1 MAFPLQLNLR
11 LVSYLARK
19 KLSGQ
24 RRFPLVLMLEPTH
37 RCNLRCAGCG
47 RIREYESTLDQELSV
62 EECLASMEEAGA
74 PVVAVTGGE
83 PLLHPG
89 IDEIVRGIVAGKRFV
104 YLCTNGLML
113 RTSLGKFQPG
123 PYLAIN
129 VHLDGLG
136 PTHDGMAGREGV
148 FETALA
154 GIQAAKEAG
163 FQVCT
168 NTTVYKGSDVKEIR
182 ELLQLLMDLGVD
194 GLLLSPA
201 FSYEAVDEEVF
212 LARGEITTMFQ
223 DILRPS
229 NHHRYYSTPLY
240 LDFLRGERELECTPW
255 ANPTRNPQGWKS
267 PCYLITDGHYGSF
280 AELMERTEWDKYGVG
295 RDPRCQNCMV
305 HSGFEATA
313 VAEVGRDP
321 GALWKT
327 IKWSLT

>member
-1 MAFPLQLNLR
+1 VAFPIQLNLR
-11 LVSYLARK
+11 LANYLIRK
-19 KLSGQ
+19 TLSGQ

-37 RCNLRCAGCG
+37 LCNLRCAGCG
-47 RIREYESTLDQELSV
+47 RIREYGSTLDQKLTV
-62 EECLASMEEAGA
+62 EECLASVEEAGA

-89 IDEIVRGIVAGKRFV
+89 IQEIVTGIISGKRFV
-104 YLCTNGLML
+104 YLCTNGLVL
-113 RTSLGKFQPG
+113 ESSLGKFQPS

-129 VHLDGLG
+129 VHLDGLAS
-136 PTHDGMAGREGV
+136 THDGMAGRQGV
-148 FETALA
+148 FDTALK

-168 NTTVYKGSDVKEIR
+168 NTTVYKGSQPREIR
-182 ELLQLLMDLGVD
+182 ELLRLLMYAGVD

-212 LARGEITTMFQ
+212 LSRDEIVGLFRE
-223 DILRPS
+223 ILRPP
-229 NHHRYYSTPLY
+229 NHRRYYSTPLY
-240 LDFLRGERELECTPW
+240 LDFLKGERELECTPW

-267 PCYLITDGHYGSF
+267 PCYLITDRHFGSF
-280 AELMERTEWDKYGVG
+280 AELMEETEWEKYGVG

-313 VAEVGRDP
+313 VSEVGRDL

-327 IKWSLT
+327 LKWSLS

>member
-1 MAFPLQLNLR
+1 MAFPIQLNLR
-11 LVSYLARK
+11 LVNYLIGK

-24 RRFPLVLMLEPTH
+24 SRFPLVLMLEPTH
-37 RCNLRCAGCG
+37 LCNLRCAGCG
-47 RIREYESTLDQELSV
+47 RIREYSSTLEQQLSV
-62 EECLASMEEAGA
+62 EECLASVEEAGA

-89 IDEIVRGIVAGKRFV
+89 IQEIVTGIIRSKRFV
-104 YLCTNGLML
+104 YLCTNGLVL
-113 RTSLGKFQPG
+113 ERSLEKFQPS

-129 VHLDGLG
+129 VHLDGLA

-148 FETALA
+148 FETALN

-168 NTTVYKGSDVKEIR
+168 NTTVYKGSRPREIR
-182 ELLQLLMDLGVD
+182 ELLQLLMYVGVD

-201 FSYEAVDEEVF
+201 FGYEAVDQEVF
-212 LARGEITTMFQ
+212 LSREETIGLFRE
-223 DILRPS
+223 ILRPPDRR
-229 NHHRYYSTPLY
+229 RYYSTPLY
-240 LDFLRGERELECTPW
+240 LDFLKGERELECTPW

-267 PCYLITDGHYGSF
+267 PCYLITDRHFGSLQ
-280 AELMERTEWDKYGVG
+280 ELMEQTEWEKYGVG
-295 RDPRCQNCMV
+295 RDPRCENCMV

-313 VAEVGRDP
+313 VSEAGRDL

-327 IKWSLT
+327 LKWSLS